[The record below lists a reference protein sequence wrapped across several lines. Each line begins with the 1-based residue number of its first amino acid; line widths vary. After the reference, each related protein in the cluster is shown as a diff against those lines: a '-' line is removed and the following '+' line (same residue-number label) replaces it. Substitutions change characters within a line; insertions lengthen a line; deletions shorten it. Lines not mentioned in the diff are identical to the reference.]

1 MTRRRLSL
9 PTQILLLSLANLL
22 LLLIAGLGFLSLQLG
37 SGVESLLLGPVSDK
51 MFGITMRTAREIE
64 TLPREQWD
72 ERLTRLGERYGARA
86 YLVTPRG
93 LRVAGS
99 HGRVPDLVVRRM
111 EHDRPPR
118 GSRRPPPPPGPPNLA
133 KMRPP
138 PPVFLVR
145 AGAPPHYW
153 TGGRLP
159 APGVEEGA
167 VLLLE
172 SDTIFNSALFFN
184 LGLVAA
190 TAGGAVLLSMLLWFP
205 FVRGLTRSIRQMG
218 SATERIAEGRFDA
231 MLEVHRQDELG
242 HLGVQINRMAARLST
257 LVTGQKRF
265 LGDIA
270 HELCAPLA
278 RMQMALGII
287 EEQQQQGVPLK
298 PAALQD
304 LREEV
309 EELAELVNELLQ
321 FSRAALRPETVKL
334 SAVPL
339 AEVVR
344 KAVGKEAGP
353 GVAVNVDVPDG
364 LQVLASE
371 LHVTRS
377 LANLVR
383 NSLRYAGPEGP
394 IWISAAEPR
403 EGEVAI
409 RVADAG
415 PGVPEPE
422 LERIMDTF
430 YRREESRTRQ
440 SGGAGLGLAIVKAGI
455 EACHGT
461 VVCRNRK
468 PKGLEVTITLAR
480 AGR

>member
-1 MTRRRLSL
+1 MSGRRFSL
-9 PTQILLLSLANLL
+9 PSQILLLSLANLL
-22 LLLIAGLGFLSLQLG
+22 LLVAAGLGLLSMQLG

-51 MFGITMRTAREIE
+51 MLGITMQTARALEAQ
-64 TLPREQWD
+64 PPEQWD
-72 ERLTRLGERYGARA
+72 ETLRRLGERHGARA
-86 YLVTPRG
+86 YLTTPSG
-93 LRVAGS
+93 ARVAGS
-99 HGRVPDLVVRRM
+99 HGRVPADMVQRM
-111 EHDRPPR
+111 TQD
-118 GSRRPPPPPGPPNLA
+118 RRPST
-133 KMRPP
+133 
-138 PPVFLVR
+138 PPVFLMR
-145 AGAPPHYW
+145 AGSPAHYW
-153 TGGRLP
+153 VGGRLP
-159 APGVEEGA
+159 VPGAQQGA
-167 VLLLE
+167 ILLLE
-172 SDTIFNSALFFN
+172 SHSIFNSALFLN

-190 TAGGAVLLSMLLWFP
+190 TAAGAVLLSMLCWFP
-205 FVRGLTRSIRQMG
+205 FVRRLTRSIRQMS

-231 MLEVHRQDELG
+231 MLEVGRQDELG
-242 HLGVQINRMAARLST
+242 HLGAQINRMAARLST
-257 LVTGQKRF
+257 LVNGQKRF

-287 EEQQQQGVPLK
+287 EEQQENGVPLK
-298 PAALQD
+298 PETLAD

-309 EELAELVNELLQ
+309 EQLAELVNELLQ

-339 AEVVR
+339 GDVVR
-344 KAVGKEAGP
+344 KVVGKEAGP
-353 GVAVNVDVPDG
+353 AAAVHVDVPDD

-383 NSLRYAGPEGP
+383 NSLRYAGAEGP
-394 IWISAAEPR
+394 IWISAAEQR
-403 EGEVAI
+403 AGEVAI

-440 SGGAGLGLAIVKAGI
+440 SGGAGLGLAIVRAGI
-455 EACHGT
+455 EACQGT

-468 PKGLEVTITLAR
+468 PKGLEVTITLSR
-480 AGR
+480 G